1 MKDEFKGTIGQWQVL
16 PEEVDKPYIR
26 IRGTI
31 IGHRYKVANVLTPAY
46 ENVHAREAN
55 EARANA
61 KLIAAAPE
69 LLEALQ
75 GVMSMFPVIE
85 DDKSGRL
92 GFTLETRQKLNAAQK
107 AINKAL
113 GKKQ

>member
-1 MKDEFKGTIGQWQVL
+1 MKDEFKGTKGPWQAL

-26 IRGTI
+26 IRGTT
-31 IGHRYKVANVLTPAY
+31 IGYRYKVANVLTPVY
-46 ENVHAREAN
+46 ENVHAREAD
-55 EARANA
+55 ETRANA

-75 GVMSMFPVIE
+75 KM
-85 DDKSGRL
+85 L
-92 GFTLETRQKLNAAQK
+92 GK
-107 AINKAL
+107 AYKQNWNEQYPEELLLAEESIKKAL